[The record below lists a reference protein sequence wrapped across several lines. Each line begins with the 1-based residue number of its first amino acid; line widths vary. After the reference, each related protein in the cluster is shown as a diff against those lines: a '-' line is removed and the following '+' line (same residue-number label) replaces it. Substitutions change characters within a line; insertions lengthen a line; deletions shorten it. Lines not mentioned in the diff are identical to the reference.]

1 MCEFNTTVKEIAMLR
16 AQLHIFE
23 EHFKRWERDFQHLL
37 KMNEK
42 LEKENE
48 KLKSELC
55 KCNSKKTIDAGVIH
69 IGNKMNKTSFDETK
83 LQEIKQLDFV
93 LEKQIITLFSTV
105 ETLEKKLKKSEE
117 KICKYEL
124 ELKIITQKYE
134 LARSYET
141 DLQAIKNKFAL
152 KEIQRKELK
161 KDFKNIE
168 SKTNEMKHFRKV
180 LHDNTKDLCQFL
192 MTNEKQQVDESR
204 QIFDAAASH
213 TFQAL
218 VKLEDAYQRNALEEI
233 SLQIQVYKYEATR
246 IHQLL
251 TIKAQEYPAL
261 FEEQL
266 AHYIHE

>member
-1 MCEFNTTVKEIAMLR
+1 MCELNIVVKENELLR
-16 AQLHIFE
+16 AQLDVFE
-23 EHFKRWERDFQHLL
+23 KHFKRWERDLQHLL
-37 KMNEK
+37 KINYK
-42 LEKENE
+42 LEKEND
-48 KLKSELC
+48 KLKSELRE
-55 KCNSKKTIDAGVIH
+55 CNSKKTIDVGA
-69 IGNKMNKTSFDETK
+69 IGIGKKTNKKSSDDTK
-83 LQEIKQLDFV
+83 LQEVKQLDFM
-93 LEKQIITLFSTV
+93 LEKQLTILFSTV
-105 ETLEKKLKKSEE
+105 ETLEKKLKNSEE

-134 LARSYET
+134 LAKTYES
-141 DLQAIKNKFAL
+141 DLRAIK
-152 KEIQRKELK
+152 EIKRKELK
-161 KDFKNIE
+161 KDFTNIE
-168 SKTNEMKHFRKV
+168 SKIIEMNHFRKV
-180 LHDNTKDLCQFL
+180 LHDKIKDLCQSL
-192 MTNEKQQVDESR
+192 MTNEKQEDDESR

-218 VKLEDAYQRNALEEI
+218 VNLEDAYRRNALEEI